1 MTMEPYV
8 FKNPYDFRE
17 LSNLHCSEQSTE
29 QQTTSSFNFL
39 DALTKIRKK
48 QEEEFH
54 ETKADMSK
62 LFKQDIPAVIPTN
75 GTLEVHPN
83 DPNIVP
89 IYSPQFGRK
98 YTLGSFDP
106 TKDMYVHIQ
115 QRPKTPYE
123 LYMDQV
129 NAARGQAYLHQRQY
143 TPEYQFNNERKND
156 YL

>member
-17 LSNLHCSEQSTE
+17 LSNLHCSEQATE

-62 LFKQDIPAVIPTN
+62 LFKQDM
-75 GTLEVHPN
+75 L
-83 DPNIVP
+83 
-89 IYSPQFGRK
+89 
-98 YTLGSFDP
+98 
-106 TKDMYVHIQ
+106 
-115 QRPKTPYE
+115 
-123 LYMDQV
+123 
-129 NAARGQAYLHQRQY
+129 
-143 TPEYQFNNERKND
+143 
-156 YL
+156 